1 MQQALRI
8 GQGVR
13 LARAESGLTRVA
25 AASRAGVARSTW
37 DRVEGGHPNVTLAAL
52 VAASDAV
59 GLDLVCTLY
68 PGQGLSLRDSRQLAI
83 AKWLSDIASPTW
95 RISLEERA
103 GEHGEAIDV
112 VLWGP
117 TEIVAIEIERFALDW
132 QAQSRRAG
140 IKRDWLAQHHG
151 RPVRLVIVVSDTK
164 ANRAALT
171 PFIGIIRLGFP
182 AGSRAVMRS
191 VRSGE
196 PIGTDGLCWV
206 RQPR

>member
-1 MQQALRI
+1 M
-8 GQGVR
+8 
-13 LARAESGLTRVA
+13 
-25 AASRAGVARSTW
+25 
-37 DRVEGGHPNVTLAAL
+37 
-52 VAASDAV
+52 AASDAV

-191 VRSGE
+191 LRSGE
-196 PIGTDGLCWV
+196 PLGTDGLCWV